1 MLKKNTGGLIKLVI
15 ITLLLSTI
23 VPIVIYGDI
32 TETSIL
38 AALLFILFSPVII
51 TYYRISIATI
61 SLLTL
66 VSVFSIS
73 INYSPEFF
81 WGCLGMLVIANVA
94 FFYKALQQHDLVLS
108 WPALLLNI
116 AIMISYLLTTTF
128 FFTVGLS
135 LWQ

>member
-1 MLKKNTGGLIKLVI
+1 MLKKNIGDLITLITI
-15 ITLLLSTI
+15 ILLLSII
-23 VPIVIYGDI
+23 VPIVRYGDI

-38 AALLFILFSPVII
+38 AVLLFIFFSPIII

-61 SLLTL
+61 TLLTL
-66 VSVFSIS
+66 VSVFTIS

-81 WGCLGMLVIANVA
+81 WGSLGILVIANIA

-116 AIMISYLLTTTF
+116 AIMISYLLATTF
-128 FFTVGLS
+128 FFTVGLG
-135 LWQ
+135 LW